1 MAQQIINIGTTVN
14 DGTGDTLRS
23 GAQKINANFAE
34 LYLTTLP
41 TQAGQAGKFLTTDG
55 TGTSWQVISDTIV
68 AAANRLTGTT
78 LAPTVTSAPGLTTV
92 GTLIDLAVT
101 NPILGSITGNA
112 ATVTNGLYSTGT
124 YNNPAWLTAVDG
136 SKITGNI
143 SGKSTGVIGV
153 LDGTAGEDIGVY
165 KNAVYPN
172 PQWITSLSASKV
184 LPSPIGQAGKF
195 LTTNGSVE
203 DSGYTWGTF
212 SSIPGGA
219 ANKILYQTGVG
230 NTGFLPAPVS
240 GGTFLKWNG
249 TGFEWTATGAG
260 QGTVTS
266 VSATGTVNG
275 LTLSTGLN
283 PITTS
288 GTVTLGGT
296 LVLTSGQVTSAIG
309 YTPAKLNDFSV
320 VVNSPTGAGNLS
332 YNNTSGVYTF
342 TPPAPPVGTVNNF
355 LFTDANGFDGTVTL
369 ATSTPTLSL
378 AMTVTGLLKGTGT
391 GFATATPG
399 TDYLTPFTS
408 TTANLV
414 FASPNATSGVP
425 TFRQLVAS
433 DIPTLNQN
441 TTGSA
446 ARLTVARNINGQAFD
461 GTADITITVPVS
473 TGVTGMANGV
483 VNFLTTPTSNTL
495 ATIITDET
503 GSGSLVFGT
512 SPTISAAT
520 LANPTVTTS
529 ISTSSTSFDLLAST
543 VTTINFGGET
553 TTMNIGSTTT
563 TASTTNLAV
572 GVTASGSTK
581 TLNIGTGGAS
591 GSTTNIT
598 VGSTAGGSIVFNS
611 DTSVTGNLSLVGQG
625 RIFTA
630 DFSNATITNRAYFK
644 SSVANGQT
652 SLIAVPNGSSTDA
665 KVGVVNNSTPTNA
678 SRIYMGT
685 NGTTEVQIV
694 ADAFG
699 SGAYLPIAFY
709 TNSTKQVN
717 ISAAGDLAVT
727 GSGNFSVTSGNIT
740 ASGSGNIVAAGGGNI
755 AITSTGKLGYDT
767 GSGGTVTQSTS
778 RTTGVTINKTNGAIT
793 LFSDVTLAATFTS
806 FTVTN
811 STIATTDTVIVNMKS
826 GSADSYIF
834 SVSAVSA
841 GSFRVQIYNVTAVA
855 VAEAPVINF
864 SVIKAVTA

>member
-1 MAQQIINIGTTVN
+1 MAQQLINIGTTVN

-41 TQAGQAGKFLTTDG
+41 TQTGQSGKFLTTDG
-55 TGTSWQVISDTIV
+55 TGTKWEVISDTIV
-68 AAANRLTGTT
+68 AAANQLTGTT
-78 LAPTVTSAPGLTTV
+78 LAPTVTSAPGLTTI

-101 NPILGSITGNA
+101 NPILGNITGNA
-112 ATVTNGLYSTGT
+112 ATVTDGVYTTGT
-124 YNNPAWLTAVDG
+124 YNDPTWITALAG
-136 SKITGNI
+136 SKITGDI
-143 SGKSTGVIGV
+143 
-153 LDGTAGEDIGVY
+153 AGGATFIKGDLFDPGLGQLVADQDIGIYKTEVY
-165 KNAVYPN
+165 AN
-172 PQWITSLSASKV
+172 PQWISSLSAAKV

-195 LTTNGSVE
+195 LTTNGSVD

-212 SSIPGGA
+212 NSIPGGA

-240 GGTFLKWNG
+240 NGTYLKFNG
-249 TGFEWTATGAG
+249 TGFEWTATGTG
-260 QGTVTS
+260 QGTVTQVTGTGS
-266 VSATGTVNG
+266 VSG
-275 LTLSTGLN
+275 LTLSGDV
-283 PITTS
+283 TS
-288 GTVTLGGT
+288 SGALTLSGT
-296 LVLTSGQVTSAIG
+296 LVLTSGNVTSGLG
-309 YTPAKLNDFSV
+309 YTPSKLNDFDV
-320 VVNSPTGAGNLS
+320 VVNSPSGAGNLA
-332 YNNTSGVYTF
+332 YNDVTGVFTF

-355 LFTDANGFDGTVTL
+355 LFTDGNGFDGTVTL

-378 AMTVTGLLKGTGT
+378 AMTVTGLLKGNGT
-391 GFATATPG
+391 GFTTATPG

-425 TFRQLVAS
+425 TFRQLVS
-433 DIPTLNQN
+433 TDIPILNQN

-473 TGVTGMANGV
+473 NGVTGMANGV
-483 VNFLTTPTSNTL
+483 VNFLTTPTSSTL

-512 SPTISAAT
+512 SPTISAAV

-572 GVTASGSTK
+572 GVTATGTTK

-591 GSTTNIT
+591 GSTTNVT
-598 VGSTAGGSIVFNS
+598 VGSTAGGSIALNS

-625 RIFTA
+625 KIFTA
-630 DFSNATITNRAYFK
+630 DFSNATIANRTYFK

-652 SLIAVPNGSSTDA
+652 SLVAVPNGSSTDA
-665 KVGVVNNSTPTNA
+665 KIGVVNNSTPTNA

-699 SGAYLPIAFY
+699 SGTYLPMAFY
-709 TNSTKQVN
+709 TNSTKQVT
-717 ISAAGDLAVT
+717 ISTGGDLTVV
-727 GSGNFSVTSGNIT
+727 GSGNLSVSGAGNIT
-740 ASGSGNIVAAGGGNI
+740 ASGGGNI

-767 GSGGTVTQSTS
+767 GSGGTVTQGTN

-793 LFSDVTLAATFTS
+793 LFSDVTVAATFTS

-811 STIATTDTVIVNMKS
+811 SAIAATDTVILNMKS

-841 GSFRVQIYNVTAVA
+841 GSFRVQIYNVAAVA
-855 VAEAPVINF
+855 VAEAPVLNF